1 MVEVQREKIYAM
13 IKELNDDGLWHPNES
28 PNGNTI
34 YHIYQDGTITYQK
47 GGFAYGQRS
56 EFDREKSITTELD
69 LDFDKFQNKRNVE
82 TMSYGRLTIITYG
95 YAIVT
100 CQNALFIRAE
110 MIKLADLM
118 NECNRVSQN

>member
-1 MVEVQREKIYAM
+1 MVEAQREKIYIM
-13 IKELNDDGLWHPNES
+13 IKELNNDGLWHPNES

-47 GGFAYGQRS
+47 GGFAYCQRS

-69 LDFDKFQNKRNVE
+69 LDFDKFKHKRNVE

-100 CQNALFIRAE
+100 CQNALLIRAE
-110 MIKLADLM
+110 MVKLAELL
-118 NECNRVSQN
+118 NY